1 MSNNHVES
9 INIQSKHISSSIEN
23 EVKSRYANGAIA
35 PEAALCCPTDYD
47 ASDLKLLPDEII
59 EKDYGCG
66 DPSQYIKPGETVLD
80 LGSGGGKICYIISK
94 KVGATGRVIGIDFND
109 TMLAL
114 ANKYK
119 DEMAAK
125 YGFGNVDFRKGKIQ
139 DLGLNLNKVQK
150 WLNQNHVK
158 TVDDITLYE
167 NYCDLLRKNEP
178 LVASDVIDVIVSN
191 CVLNLVQP
199 KQKEQLFDE
208 MYRVL
213 KPGGRCV
220 ISDIVCDEY
229 PTEKILA
236 NPALWSGCISGA
248 FREDDFL
255 KMFSAAGFYGIEIL
269 KRESEPWQIIDG
281 VVFRSV
287 TVQAYK
293 GNFQPS
299 LDRKQAV
306 IYKGPWRMVT
316 DDDGHVYDRGAF
328 VAVSDQTFKRVTDKN
343 GPYEGDIIG
352 LEPNAPIRTEDAKPF
367 DATINKV
374 RHPRELKGL
383 DYDETKMID
392 GTSSCCVSDGDCC

>member
-1 MSNNHVES
+1 MSNKSIES
-9 INIQSKHISSSIEN
+9 IKNQEKQISNSIED
-23 EVKSRYANGAIA
+23 EVKSRYAKGAIA

-47 ASDLKLLPDEII
+47 ATDLKLLPDEIV

-66 DPSQYIKPGETVLD
+66 DPSQYIKAGECVLD

-94 KVGATGRVIGIDFND
+94 KVGKSGRVIGVDFND

-119 DEMAAK
+119 EEMAGK

-139 DLGLNLNKVQK
+139 DLGLNLDKVQE
-150 WLNQNHVK
+150 WLRQHPIK

-167 NYCDLLRKNEP
+167 NFCDLLRKNDP
-178 LVASDVIDVIVSN
+178 LVASDSIDVIVSN

-199 KQKEQLFDE
+199 KDKQQLFKE
-208 MYRVL
+208 MFRVL
-213 KPGGRCV
+213 KTGGRCV
-220 ISDIVCDEY
+220 ISDIICDEY

-236 NPALWSGCISGA
+236 DPALWSGCISGA
-248 FREDDFL
+248 FKEDDFL
-255 KMFSAAGFYGIEIL
+255 QMFASSGFYGIEIL
-269 KRESEPWQIIDG
+269 TRESEPWQIIDG

-293 GNFQPS
+293 GNFEPG

-306 IYKGPWRMVT
+306 IYKGPWKSVV
-316 DDDGHVYDRGAF
+316 DDNGNAFARGACM
-328 VAVSDQTFKRVTDKN
+328 AVSDNAFKVLTSN
-343 GPYEGDIIG
+343 SGPYDKDMIG
-352 LEPNAPIRTEDAKPF
+352 VEPNETVQSEDAKLF
-367 DATINKV
+367 DSSVNKL

-383 DYDETKMID
+383 DYHETKMID
-392 GTSSCCVSDGDCC
+392 GASSCCSTDGDCC